1 MQKADMTH
9 SAGHNFDHLPSAA
22 AGLAQVFARPKAIA
36 AACVIALAGLGWF
49 YLALLVAYSGEW
61 SVGFG
66 GSLIQALGRPPPDGS
81 WSARGV
87 ALIASMWSAM
97 TLAMMLPS
105 AAPMILTYAG
115 IADTAARKGE
125 RIISPLVLAGGYAGV
140 WLGFALL
147 ATVVQI
153 AVAQAALIDP
163 DMTSVSG
170 LYSGA
175 VFIGAGIY
183 QFSALK
189 HACLTR
195 CRQPLPFFFTNWATT
210 TRGVFRL
217 GIKQGLYCLGCCWA
231 MMLVMLA
238 VGVMNAAWMA
248 ALAVTMTVEKMLTG
262 RRFTHAV
269 GVVLIV
275 VGAGIILVAFA
286 AHWPA
291 KVR

>member
-1 MQKADMTH
+1 
-9 SAGHNFDHLPSAA
+9 
-22 AGLAQVFARPKAIA
+22 
-36 AACVIALAGLGWF
+36 
-49 YLALLVAYSGEW
+49 
-61 SVGFG
+61 
-66 GSLIQALGRPPPDGS
+66 
-81 WSARGV
+81 
-87 ALIASMWSAM
+87 
-97 TLAMMLPS
+97 
-105 AAPMILTYAG
+105 
-115 IADTAARKGE
+115 
-125 RIISPLVLAGGYAGV
+125 
-140 WLGFALL
+140 
-147 ATVVQI
+147 
-153 AVAQAALIDP
+153 
-163 DMTSVSG
+163 MTSVSG